1 MRPLI
6 LVVDDNRELADLLTQ
21 VLQEAGYRAMAR
33 YRGKAALEAI
43 ESEPPAAAIVDML
56 LPDVMGTE
64 VAKALRAKNIPFV
77 FVTGVFKGL
86 NHAREAV
93 HRHGAR
99 ALYEKPF
106 PSASLIQAVREIVE
120 PPPPAVAE
128 VPESVEVELDI
139 DVEESDVGG
148 VGPLEMTGRIAIGGP
163 DVSAVLTGSDF
174 KLDAPTKGQAH
185 LLRTGPLPTV
195 PQIPEVEAGESGA
208 AGRVQRGALR
218 DNLPQLITAF
228 WQLQESGELWLQRGR
243 VKKAIWFDKGMPV
256 FALSNL
262 ASDRFGT
269 FLLRL
274 GRINEDQLRVATQ
287 TAAASRRR
295 TGDVLIEM
303 GLLRDAERMYYVA
316 QQAKAIIYSLFAWT
330 EGEYVSSFQARAVH
344 EPIHLGIHPAQMI
357 ARGIKKLYRPERL
370 KRLLALEDR
379 LVPSRESVYALAD
392 AGLDPWEE
400 TLLGRI
406 DGSRTVAELL
416 ALAPHPAHM
425 VFATLVVLEALRFV
439 EKAPR

>member
-1 MRPLI
+1 MVRPLI

-21 VLQEAGYRAMAR
+21 VLQEAGYRATAR
-33 YRGKAALEAI
+33 YRGRAALEAI
-43 ESEPPAAAIVDML
+43 ETEPPAAAIVDML

-64 VAKALRAKNIPFV
+64 VAKALREKGIPFV

-106 PSASLIQAVREIVE
+106 PSASLLQAVREIVE
-120 PPPPAVAE
+120 PLPAEAAE

-139 DVEESDVGG
+139 DVEESDISGL
-148 VGPLEMTGRIAIGGP
+148 GPLEMTGRIPIGGP

-174 KLDAPTKGQAH
+174 RLDAPTKGQAH

-195 PQIPEVEAGESGA
+195 PQIPEVEAGGQ
-208 AGRVQRGALR
+208 GGDRVKRGALR
-218 DNLPQLITAF
+218 DNLPQLITAY

-274 GRINEDQLRVATQ
+274 GRINQDQLRAATH

-303 GLLRDAERMYYVA
+303 GILRDAERMYYVA

-330 EGEYVSSFQARAVH
+330 EGEYVSSFQARAVQ

-379 LVPSRESVYALAD
+379 LVPSRESVYTVAD

-400 TLLGRI
+400 KLLAQI
-406 DGSRTVAELL
+406 DGSRTVAELM
-416 ALAPHPAHM
+416 ALVPHPAHM
-425 VFATLVVLEALRFV
+425 VFATLVVLESLRFV
-439 EKAPR
+439 EKAGS